1 MYILLLLYKLLRKK
15 NVVTLKPRL
24 CRQSKGTARK
34 LVDIIPTII
43 SLINILITQSY
54 YKWKC
59 FLITVTLTLAQWPWP
74 DQPQMQSKARSSWQ
88 LSIDKV
94 SSRLVEIHWSYWA
107 ETFFSFFSNSDIDL
121 DPTNLK
127 CDPKLGLHNSCL
139 YTKFHQ
145 DWLKFTQVIERKH
158 FFNF

>member
-1 MYILLLLYKLLRKK
+1 MQWFSYRCTPIGGRVNLLCRVYVDTTILCNRNQKVKYILLLLYKLLRKS
-15 NVVTLKPRL
+15 NGVTFKPRV
-24 CRQSKGTARK
+24 CRHRKGTTRK

-59 FLITVTLTLAQWPWP
+59 FSLYLITVILTLAQWPWP

-94 SSRLVEIHWSYWA
+94 SSILVEIH
-107 ETFFSFFSNSDIDL
+107 
-121 DPTNLK
+121 
-127 CDPKLGLHNSCL
+127 
-139 YTKFHQ
+139 
-145 DWLKFTQVIERKH
+145 
-158 FFNF
+158 